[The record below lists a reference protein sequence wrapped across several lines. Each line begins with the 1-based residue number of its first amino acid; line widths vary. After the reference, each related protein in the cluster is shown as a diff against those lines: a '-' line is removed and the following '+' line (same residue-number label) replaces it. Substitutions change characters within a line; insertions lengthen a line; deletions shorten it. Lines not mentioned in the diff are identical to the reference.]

1 MMKNQRG
8 RKLRT
13 NGLVPC
19 LFSKGKKKPSGINPG
34 LEPRL
39 VNGSSRFRTEEHKA
53 GQATKG
59 YAF

>member
-19 LFSKGKKKPSGINPG
+19 LFSKGKKKTIRN
-34 LEPRL
+34 
-39 VNGSSRFRTEEHKA
+39 
-53 GQATKG
+53 
-59 YAF
+59 